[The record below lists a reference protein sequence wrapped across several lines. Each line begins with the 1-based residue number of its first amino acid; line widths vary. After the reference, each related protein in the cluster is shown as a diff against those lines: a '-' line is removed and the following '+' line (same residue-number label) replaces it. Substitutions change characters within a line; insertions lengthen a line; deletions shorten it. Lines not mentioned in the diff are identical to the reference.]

1 MIVIL
6 DVFLEMNDYLST
18 IPSRVDDV
26 HRKTMTEFLFSTRRL
41 RRACE
46 IWENPNWKV
55 GVKVFY
61 DGERRWNFF
70 MNILDPNTKTT
81 FRCEMEF
88 VPKPKGDKKKR

>member
-1 MIVIL
+1 MNLSDIPLFEIPL
-6 DVFLEMNDYLST
+6 LSDVSQK
-18 IPSRVDDV
+18 RV
-26 HRKTMTEFLFSTRRL
+26 MTELLFSTRRL

-46 IWENPNWKV
+46 TWKNPNWKV